1 MILKS
6 YLNFG
11 LLINLFF
18 IVFFNNFSQGQII
31 NNNVIFNFKI
41 DRFNFEKNITETTF
55 EIINRSDKNFNP
67 NNWELHWNQ
76 MKGSIIKESLPNG
89 ITFEY
94 VNGEHYYKIYF
105 GDNWKLDIGK
115 RVSFKV
121 NFQGIIDRKIMG
133 PNGVFVVNNKIAFD
147 IKLNTIWKNAEGI
160 DLLDIPSSIEL
171 YDTYPNKIDNKSL
184 NINLLPTPDLIIYG
198 NDNQLPIK
206 GWNLKIDPFFK
217 EKTTLINQ
225 LLTSF
230 FDVKI
235 RTDKSDDY
243 NLIIKRKIDLEK
255 ESYTLEI
262 NTKSIEISSSDIFG
276 IRHAI
281 QSLRQ
286 IKFFHKDNS
295 IGLPTLKIED
305 SPRFTYRG
313 FLLDISRHFYS
324 KEKILQVLDVLSL
337 LKLNYFELRLTDDEG
352 WRIEIPD
359 LPELTEIGAKRG
371 YTENERDKL
380 IPAYGSGANGLK
392 NGNGF
397 LSKNDFKDI
406 LVYANKLGIKVIPQI
421 SFPSHAR
428 SAIKAMETRYFN
440 YMETGDIEKANE
452 YLLTDFNDKSQYRSA
467 QGYNDNIICICF
479 ESSYKFYHKVFSE
492 VMAMYDEVNIKMEKF
507 SIGADEVPF
516 GAWKKSKVCQEKYG
530 IDFNVNDLYLSNL
543 KRLLTMI
550 KERGVTMT
558 GWEDILLVQSS
569 QSQNEKNIR
578 LEHFDYEP
586 IPYVWNNTWGEGR
599 EDMIYKFANLGFKT
613 VMSNSSAFYFDM
625 SDNKDFENYGL
636 NWSGYVD
643 YFDTWAIDPLDIFS
657 NQVLNSKH
665 RLNQKYIDKTEKIK
679 SENLNNFLGIQ
690 SQLWTE
696 TVIDNEVFDELFMP
710 NIIVFSERAWGK
722 RPKWILSKNFE
733 DQKSKMILDWEN
745 FTSFIG
751 GSFLPFITEN
761 FQIKYHLPKPGGKL
775 IRNKLFLKT
784 QFPGLKIRYTTDGSI
799 PNINSKVYS
808 GPVVVKKSNDIY
820 ARSFDESG
828 RGGLIIKIEQDGNY

>member
-6 YLNFG
+6 YLNFA

-18 IVFFNNFSQGQII
+18 IVFFNYFSHGQII
-31 NNNVIFNFKI
+31 NNDVIFNFKI
-41 DRFNFEKNITETTF
+41 DKFNLEKNITETTF
-55 EIINRSDKNFNP
+55 EIINRSDKNFNA

-76 MKGSIIKESLPNG
+76 MKGSIIKKSLPNG

-105 GDNWKLDIGK
+105 GDNWTLYSGE

-133 PNGVFVVNNKIAFD
+133 PNGVFIVNNKIAFD

-160 DLLDIPSSIEL
+160 DLLEIPNSIEL
-171 YDTYPNKIDNKSL
+171 YDTYPNKIDDKLL
-184 NINLLPTPDLIIYG
+184 NIDLLPTPDLIIYG
-198 NDNQLPIK
+198 NDNQSPIK

-217 EKTTLINQ
+217 EKTTLIKQ

-243 NLIIKRKIDLEK
+243 NLIIKRKIDIEK

-262 NTKSIEISSSDIFG
+262 DTKSIEISSSDIFG

-286 IKFFHKDNS
+286 IKFFHQDNS
-295 IGLPTLKIED
+295 IGLPTLKIVD
-305 SPRFTYRG
+305 SPRFSYRG

-380 IPAYGSGANGLK
+380 IPAYGSGANGFK

-406 LVYANKLGIKVIPQI
+406 LVYADKLGIKVIPQI

-452 YLLTDFNDKSQYRSA
+452 YLLTDFNDESQYRSA

-479 ESSYKFYHKVFSE
+479 ESSYKFYHKVFNE
-492 VMAMYDEVNIKMEKF
+492 VKAMYDEANIKMEKF

-569 QSQNEKNIR
+569 QSQNGKNIR

-733 DQKSKMILDWEN
+733 DQKSKMILDWEK

-799 PNINSKVYS
+799 PNMNSKVYS
-808 GPVVVKKSNDIY
+808 GPVVVKKSNVIY